1 MLGTLYNSIP
11 SFPHSTAPL
20 PAAAPRKVHLW
31 CIFFALLAMNGPFHN
46 TFKRENK

>member
-20 PAAAPRKVHLW
+20 PPPPRRRPQESAPLVH
-31 CIFFALLAMNGPFHN
+31 IFCLTGHKWSIAQHI
-46 TFKRENK
+46 